1 MGHLARTV
9 ADFAER
15 RTFLSGLKTVSPA
28 LWDQLHLSSSAGPV
42 VTENTALKCTAVLAC
57 VKVIAE
63 TLASLPAAAYVQ
75 TPTGKIKTP
84 EHAVHQLIHN
94 RPNPLMTPFTFKETM
109 MAHALIWGNAYAEI
123 VRDGRGR
130 PVELWPIPPLRV
142 PLVMLDD
149 KEGLL
154 YTVITWNQNET
165 VMPARNILHIPALG
179 FDGFLGK
186 SPIRLAAESIGLS
199 LAAEEFT
206 SKFFSNGVQMSGIA
220 QHPGKL
226 SEEAAKRIANDIKS
240 RHGGLDNA
248 WRVMVLEEGM
258 QWKETGMKL
267 VDAQLQEL
275 RQFQIAD
282 VARVFRVPLHL
293 IQEHEKTTSW
303 GTGVESFNQAF
314 VMFCMRPWAVR
325 WEETIQQKL
334 FLPSESNH
342 FVQFN
347 FDALMRGVLKDRY
360 DAYAIARQ
368 WGWLN
373 ADEIRELEN
382 LNPVGGDAGQAY
394 LNPINFAPAGA
405 PVAPEQPVQSDAPAA
420 RGDFRPLL
428 DAAWERITRRKVV
441 ATGLP
446 ASPTPS
452 RARKST
458 RLSSILRI
466 IRVI

>member
-1 MGHLARTV
+1 
-9 ADFAER
+9 
-15 RTFLSGLKTVSPA
+15 
-28 LWDQLHLSSSAGPV
+28 
-42 VTENTALKCTAVLAC
+42 
-57 VKVIAE
+57 
-63 TLASLPAAAYVQ
+63 
-75 TPTGKIKTP
+75 
-84 EHAVHQLIHN
+84 
-94 RPNPLMTPFTFKETM
+94 
-109 MAHALIWGNAYAEI
+109 
-123 VRDGRGR
+123 
-130 PVELWPIPPLRV
+130 
-142 PLVMLDD
+142 
-149 KEGLL
+149 
-154 YTVITWNQNET
+154 
-165 VMPARNILHIPALG
+165 
-179 FDGFLGK
+179 
-186 SPIRLAAESIGLS
+186 
-199 LAAEEFT
+199 
-206 SKFFSNGVQMSGIA
+206 
-220 QHPGKL
+220 
-226 SEEAAKRIANDIKS
+226 
-240 RHGGLDNA
+240 
-248 WRVMVLEEGM
+248 
-258 QWKETGMKL
+258 MKL

-428 DAAWERITRRKVV
+428 DAAWERITRRTGQQV
-441 ATGLP
+441 AADINKAL
-446 ASPTPS
+446 
-452 RARKST
+452 RAGQKEVALEILEE
-458 RLSSILRI
+458 RLREHREYAEAQLAPIAAAGWRPGSNGHGTA
-466 IRVI
+466 